1 MRQVDGDEFLD
12 VIEKDMELN
21 PEHYKE
27 YIEEEDL
34 VEPRQVDLVTNR
46 YLLVDNTNTQGREIS
61 NVVGCFELIDE
72 AVTWAEIN
80 LDHNKYNVYQVKV
93 VL

>member
-1 MRQVDGDEFLD
+1 MRQVDGGEFID
-12 VIEKDMELN
+12 VIQKDMEQN

-27 YIEEEDL
+27 YVEDVDL
-34 VEPRQVDLVTNR
+34 GEPRQVELVTNR
-46 YLLVDNTNTQGREIS
+46 YLLVDNMNMQGREMS
-61 NVVGCFELIDE
+61 NVIGCFKLIDE
-72 AVTWAEIN
+72 AVTWAEIH